1 MATLT
6 VSTEY
11 TGLRDGDKQVRD
23 GSWDANGIDGGGCGT
38 VFETQFLTGAI
49 NGYSF
54 DAANKA
60 TMQVKITHGGTYIGK
75 ASFDLDTAGSMTIAT
90 GAVAL
95 AENSDNN
102 YSLTVPASGE
112 LSYEIKIV
120 GKLASA
126 LAHPWGL
133 VYAGSGGQAKTVVVW
148 DDRSAVYDCL

>member
-11 TGLRDGDKQVRD
+11 TGLRDGNKQVAD
-23 GSWDANGIDGGGCGT
+23 GSWDAGNIDGGGCGT
-38 VFETQFLTGAI
+38 GFETQFLTGAI
-49 NGYSF
+49 GYNF

-75 ASFDLDTAGSMTIAT
+75 ASFDLDAAGSMTIAT

-95 AENSDNN
+95 AESSDNN

-148 DDRSAVYDCL
+148 DDRSASYSCL